1 MDRDDNEGMS
11 FTEFSYQVRTLLP
24 RSDDVRTTSWWL
36 AGGSGGG
43 GNGGWWLV
51 GLTNGE
57 QRDGWM
63 GGWCGRVTRCCRA
76 TTS

>member
-24 RSDDVRTTSWWL
+24 IPPSRSDGARKR
-36 AGGSGGG
+36 G
-43 GNGGWWLV
+43 GGWWLV

-63 GGWCGRVTRCCRA
+63 DGWAGTRCCRA